1 MELWQI
7 LTLVFGVL
15 SLVFGTFWLQAKNV
29 ISELAILF
37 NIISEALKDDTL
49 TKEELEL
56 IVAQIQKIINSFKKE
71 TIKEAAATIK
81 SMQTKKHS

>member
-15 SLVFGTFWLQAKNV
+15 SLVLGTFWLQAKNV